1 MDRLGDMNAFL
12 REKLRAPTMTA
23 NDAPDGGDREL
34 QAAASALADE
44 VGDVPYSPPM
54 PVPITRPIERDY
66 RYTRG
71 LRSSVWLANPT
82 TISNAIGSVGNLV
95 GGGKAD
101 AGEDFPIN
109 SIMVD
114 NFTVAWCYWPEV
126 GVWVPPFNY
135 GRVFR
140 FDGSRKKRVLYEQPA
155 GLAGVVT
162 PSTSQVLQMTR
173 VTFYEELL
181 PENPGQVLPTT
192 NQ

>member
-1 MDRLGDMNAFL
+1 MDKLGDMNAFL

-23 NDAPDGGDREL
+23 HDTPTGGDTEL
-34 QAAASALADE
+34 TDAAAELAYE
-44 VGDVPYSPPM
+44 AGDTPYTPPL
-54 PVPITRPIERDY
+54 PVPIGHPTQRDY

-71 LRSSVWLANPT
+71 LRSAVWLTNPT

-95 GGGKAD
+95 GGGQAN

-140 FDGSRKKRVLYEQPA
+140 FDGSRRKRVLYEQPA
-155 GLAGVVT
+155 GLAAVVT
-162 PSTSQVLQMTR
+162 PGTSQVAQMTR

-181 PENPGQVLPTT
+181 PESPGQTLPTT